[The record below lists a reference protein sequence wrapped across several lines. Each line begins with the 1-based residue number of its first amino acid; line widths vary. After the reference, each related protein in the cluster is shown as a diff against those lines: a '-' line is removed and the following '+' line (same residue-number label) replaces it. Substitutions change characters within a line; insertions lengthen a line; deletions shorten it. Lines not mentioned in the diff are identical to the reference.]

1 MITVPDATFDIAVIG
16 AGMAGASIASALSST
31 HRVLLLEREDQP
43 GYHAT
48 GRSAAVFTAIYGNE
62 TVRALSRASRDFLT
76 APPDGFADHALVS
89 PLGNMFVA
97 CADQLGRLEAFF
109 ERPDIAPLTTW
120 MDAAATRRLCPLLA
134 EPYVAA
140 SVYEPGALAIDVDAL
155 QQGYLRAFRRNGGA
169 LATRSGL
176 EGLDYQDGRW
186 TLRSAAGVF
195 TSAIV
200 VNAAGAWADRVAAMA
215 GSRAGYVQPFRRT
228 AVLVDPPA
236 DMEIARW
243 PFVMDIDENFYFKPD
258 AGALLLSP
266 ADETACEPCDAQ
278 PDEWDIAVAVDRVC
292 TATTLQVR
300 RVRHSWAGLRTFTR
314 DRLPIAG
321 PDCDLP
327 SFYWLAGQGGYGIQT
342 APALAQLLA
351 ARIRHEA
358 CPEALRAEGVSYA
371 DTGLERFRLQPAA

>member
-1 MITVPDATFDIAVIG
+1 MITVSDATFDIAVIG

-62 TVRALSRASRDFLT
+62 TVRALSRASRECLT

-97 CADQLGRLEAFF
+97 RADQLGRLEAFF

-155 QQGYLRAFRRNGGA
+155 QQGYLRAFRRNGGT
-169 LATRSGL
+169 LATQSGL
-176 EGLDYQDGRW
+176 EGLDHQDGRW
-186 TLRSAAGVF
+186 TLRTAAGVF

-243 PFVMDIDENFYFKPD
+243 PFVMDIDEDFYFKPD

-278 PDEWDIAVAVDRVC
+278 PDEWDIAVAVDRIC

-327 SFYWLAGQGGYGIQT
+327 GFYWLAGQGGYGIQT

-351 ARIRHEA
+351 ARIRDEA
-358 CPEALRAEGVSYA
+358 CPEALRAEGVSYT

>member
-1 MITVPDATFDIAVIG
+1 MTTVPEATFDIAVIG
-16 AGMAGASIASALSST
+16 AGMAGASVASALSST
-31 HRVLLLEREDQP
+31 HRVLLLEQEDQP

-48 GRSAAVFTAIYGNE
+48 GRSAAVFTAIYGGE
-62 TVRALSRASRDFLT
+62 TVRALSRASRGFLT
-76 APPDGFADHALVS
+76 APPDGFADHALAS

-97 CADQLGRLEAFF
+97 RADQLGHLQVFH

-120 MDAAATRRLCPLLA
+120 MDAPATRSLCPLLA

-155 QQGYLRAFRRNGGA
+155 LQSYLRTFRRNSGV

-176 EGLDYQDGRW
+176 EGLDHSGGGW
-186 TLRSAAGVF
+186 TLRTATGVF
-195 TSAIV
+195 ASAIV

-228 AVLVDPPA
+228 AILVDPPT
-236 DMEIARW
+236 DMTPTRW
-243 PFVMDIDENFYFKPD
+243 PIVMDIDDEFYFKPD

-292 TATTLQVR
+292 TATTLEVR
-300 RVRHSWAGLRTFTR
+300 RVRHSWAGLRTFTT

-327 SFYWLAGQGGYGIQT
+327 GFYWLAGQGGYGIQT
-342 APALAQLLA
+342 APALAHLLA
-351 ARIRHEA
+351 ARIRDED
-358 CPEALRAEGVSYA
+358 CPEGLRAEGVSYA
-371 DTGLERFRLQPAA
+371 DTGLERFDLQPAA

>member
-1 MITVPDATFDIAVIG
+1 MTTVPEAMFDIAVIG

-31 HRVLLLEREDQP
+31 HKVLLLEQEDQP

-62 TVRALSRASRDFLT
+62 TVRALSRASRAFLT
-76 APPDGFADHALVS
+76 APPDGFADHPMAS

-97 CADQLGRLEAFF
+97 RAEQLGRLQAFF

-120 MDAAATRRLCPLLA
+120 MDSAATRRICPILA

-155 QQGYLRAFRRNGGA
+155 QQGYLRAFRRNGGT

-176 EGLDYQDGRW
+176 EGLDHHGGRW
-186 TLRSAAGVF
+186 RLRTATGVF
-195 TSAIV
+195 ASTIV
-200 VNAAGAWADRVAAMA
+200 VNAAGAWADAVAAMA
-215 GSRAGYVQPFRRT
+215 GSSAGYVQPFRRT

-236 DMEIARW
+236 DMAIENW
-243 PFVMDIDENFYFKPD
+243 PLVMDIDEEFYFKPD

-266 ADETACEPCDAQ
+266 ADETPCEPCDAQ

-321 PDCDLP
+321 PDFDLP
-327 SFYWLAGQGGYGIQT
+327 GFYWLAGQGGYGIQT
-342 APALAQLLA
+342 APALAHLLA
-351 ARIRHEA
+351 ARIRDED
-358 CPEALRAEGVSYA
+358 CPEALCAEGVSYA
-371 DTGLERFRLQPAA
+371 DTGLERLRLQPAA

>member
-1 MITVPDATFDIAVIG
+1 MTTVPEAMFDIAVIG

-31 HRVLLLEREDQP
+31 HKVLLLEQEDQP

-48 GRSAAVFTAIYGNE
+48 GRSAAVFMATYGNE
-62 TVRALSRASRDFLT
+62 TVRALSRASRAFLT
-76 APPDGFADHALVS
+76 TPPDGFADHPLAS

-97 CADQLGRLEAFF
+97 RAEQLGRLQAFF

-120 MDAAATRRLCPLLA
+120 MDSAATRRICPLLA

-155 QQGYLRAFRRNGGA
+155 QQGYLRAFRRNGGI
-169 LATRSGL
+169 LAARSRL
-176 EGLDYQDGRW
+176 EGLDHHGGRW
-186 TLRSAAGVF
+186 RLRTATGVF

-200 VNAAGAWADRVAAMA
+200 VNAAGAWADAVAAMA
-215 GSRAGYVQPFRRT
+215 GSSAGYVQPFRRT

-236 DMEIARW
+236 DMAIENW
-243 PFVMDIDENFYFKPD
+243 PLVMDIDEEFYFKPD

-266 ADETACEPCDAQ
+266 ADETPCEPCDAQ

-321 PDCDLP
+321 PDFDLP
-327 SFYWLAGQGGYGIQT
+327 GFYWLAGQGGYGIQT
-342 APALAQLLA
+342 APALAHLLA
-351 ARIRHEA
+351 ARIRDED
-358 CPEALRAEGVSYA
+358 CPEALCAEGVSYA

>member
-97 CADQLGRLEAFF
+97 RADQLGRLEAFF

-155 QQGYLRAFRRNGGA
+155 QQGYLRVFRRNGGA
-169 LATRSGL
+169 LATRAGL

-186 TLRSAAGVF
+186 TLRTAAGVF
-195 TSAIV
+195 MSAIV

-236 DMEIARW
+236 DLEIARW
-243 PFVMDIDENFYFKPD
+243 PFVMDIDEDFYFKPD

-327 SFYWLAGQGGYGIQT
+327 GFYWLAGQGGYGIQT
-342 APALAQLLA
+342 APALVHLLA
-351 ARIRHEA
+351 ARIRDEA

>member
-1 MITVPDATFDIAVIG
+1 MTTVPEAMFDIAVIG

-31 HRVLLLEREDQP
+31 HKVLLLEQEDQP

-62 TVRALSRASRDFLT
+62 TVRALSRASRAFLT
-76 APPDGFADHALVS
+76 VPPDGFADHPLAS

-97 CADQLGRLEAFF
+97 RAEQLGRLQAFF
-109 ERPDIAPLTTW
+109 EQPDIAPLTTW
-120 MDAAATRRLCPLLA
+120 MDTAATRRICPLLA

-155 QQGYLRAFRRNGGA
+155 QQGYLRTFRRNGGT

-176 EGLDYQDGRW
+176 EGLDHHGGRW
-186 TLRSAAGVF
+186 RLRTATGVF
-195 TSAIV
+195 ASTIV
-200 VNAAGAWADRVAAMA
+200 VNAAGAWADAVAAMA
-215 GSRAGYVQPFRRT
+215 GSSAGYVQPFRRT

-236 DMEIARW
+236 DMAIENW
-243 PFVMDIDENFYFKPD
+243 PLVMDIDEEFYFKPD

-266 ADETACEPCDAQ
+266 ADETPCEPCDAQ

-321 PDCDLP
+321 PDFDLP
-327 SFYWLAGQGGYGIQT
+327 GFYWLAGQGGYGIQT
-342 APALAQLLA
+342 APALAHLLA
-351 ARIRHEA
+351 ARIRDED
-358 CPEALRAEGVSYA
+358 CPEALCAEGVSYA
-371 DTGLERFRLQPAA
+371 DTGLERLRLQPAA

>member
-1 MITVPDATFDIAVIG
+1 MTTVPEAMFDIAVIG

-31 HRVLLLEREDQP
+31 HKVLLLEQEGQP

-62 TVRALSRASRDFLT
+62 TVRALSRASRAFFT
-76 APPDGFADHALVS
+76 APPDGFADHPLAS

-97 CADQLGRLEAFF
+97 RAEQLGRLQAFF

-120 MDAAATRRLCPLLA
+120 MDTAATRRICPLLA

-140 SVYEPGALAIDVDAL
+140 SVFEPGALAIDVDAL
-155 QQGYLRAFRRNGGA
+155 QQGYLRAFRRNGGT
-169 LATRSGL
+169 LATRSRL
-176 EGLDYQDGRW
+176 EGLDHHGGRW
-186 TLRSAAGVF
+186 RLRTATGVF
-195 TSAIV
+195 ASAIV
-200 VNAAGAWADRVAAMA
+200 VNAAGAWADAVAAMA
-215 GSRAGYVQPFRRT
+215 GSSAGYVQPFRRT

-236 DMEIARW
+236 DMAIENW
-243 PFVMDIDENFYFKPD
+243 PLVMDIDEEFYFKPD

-266 ADETACEPCDAQ
+266 ADETPCEPCDAQ

-321 PDCDLP
+321 PDFDLP
-327 SFYWLAGQGGYGIQT
+327 GFYWLAGQGGYGIQT
-342 APALAQLLA
+342 APALAHLLA
-351 ARIRHEA
+351 ARIRDEA
-358 CPEALRAEGVSYA
+358 CPEALRAEGISYA